1 MVKSMTA
8 AIAGLK
14 SHQTKMDVLGNNIA
28 NVNTWGYKSQSTNFQ
43 DAMYTNQISGSGG
56 NNVQNGMG
64 GVNTSQMGYGT
75 VVGSISRNFETGS
88 GQFTGNSLDC
98 MIDGT
103 GFFIV
108 GSYNDS
114 ISTNLRETNA
124 YLSRV
129 GILRPDSNGYLVDDT
144 GNYVY
149 GYKTEM
155 DPVTGEV
162 SVIDK
167 DFLYPIQI
175 PLHDIQA
182 LDADGNLMYTD
193 AEGHNIVVDPDN
205 GGYYYI
211 AQKEEVK
218 TITPDKIL
226 YKCDYPDADGNM
238 VRRNLDKVD
247 DENFTFTAVGGE
259 KVYVDNKNNP
269 TLEIKPHYYAYEL
282 DVKGIPI
289 RNEDGSFKV
298 GLELTENGGKYY
310 YADGTEYKAPDNVTD
325 PFITLT
331 KDPEGHTLVDTEEY
345 WEGTTTKKY
354 YYVAK
359 EGMKVPVKKGG
370 DIPASTDGKTSQ
382 TVELKY
388 TEAGGHVVDPKNNT
402 YVIQP
407 GEKVKVDPDT
417 VTTVSQTNPDGSP
430 VRERYNIATWTIG
443 SDGNIIGVDVNNE
456 TVSIGKIAVASVEN
470 PNGLEESSG
479 YYYSIGSNAG
489 ECVAMETTGATG
501 EFKSNYLEMA
511 NVDLASDIATMIT
524 TQRGYQANTKIITV
538 TDEMLEQ
545 LVNMK
550 R

>member
-28 NVNTWGYKSQSTNFQ
+28 NVNTWGYKSQTTNFQ

-114 ISTNLRETNA
+114 ISTNLRESNT

-193 AEGHNIVVDPDN
+193 AAGHNIVVDPDN

-211 AQKEEVK
+211 AQTEEPK

-226 YKCDYPDADGNM
+226 YKCDYPDADGKM

-247 DENFTFTAVGGE
+247 DTTFTFTAVGGE
-259 KVYVDNKNNP
+259 KVYVEEGVEVKKHFYVGETDANG
-269 TLEIKPHYYAYEL
+269 KPIL
-282 DVKGIPI
+282 
-289 RNEDGSFKV
+289 NEDGSQKI
-298 GLELTENGGKYY
+298 GLELI
-310 YADGTEYKAPDNVTD
+310 ADDPDN
-325 PFITLT
+325 PT
-331 KDPEGHTLVDTEEY
+331 KYVYAYDTNKEYTGDVANVIALEKDEEGHTVEQA
-345 WEGTTTKKY
+345 GTWAAGVPRYAYT
-354 YYVAK
+354 AK
-359 EGMKVPVKKGG
+359 EGMKVTVKLDG
-370 DIPASTDGKTSQ
+370 DIPEDGAPDITQSQ
-382 TVELKY
+382 KVELIY
-388 TEAGGHVVDPKNNT
+388 TEAGGHAVDPKNNT

-443 SDGNIIGVDVNNE
+443 TDGNIIGVDVNNE

-489 ECVAMETTGATG
+489 ECVAMETTGSTG